1 MLRHQMTALFIASN
15 FDCRCPDVPLVRI
28 NMTPLQRILNGAGL
42 NFSVSAETNF
52 SKYKINIYIRN
63 LIVHLS
69 PMIIGSGLTWS
80 ILIGVDIY
88 VRYYF
93 DFDLVKF
100 SNLR

>member
-1 MLRHQMTALFIASN
+1 MLRHQMTALVIASY
-15 FDCRCPDVPLVRI
+15 FHCRCPDVPRVRT

-52 SKYKINIYIRN
+52 SKYEISLYIRN

-69 PMIIGSGLTWS
+69 PMITGSGLTWS
-80 ILIGVDIY
+80 ILIGADIY

-100 SNLR
+100 F